1 MPDTD
6 PIHELVRSEPDFEAL
21 IAKVNDEARFYE
33 LFTSVE
39 GVGRETDMILD
50 VETIHEIDHYMLGW
64 MALLWEAHQSEPAH
78 KDAKLDDLRRE
89 PSMKDVFFSREV
101 G

>member
-6 PIHELVRSEPDFEAL
+6 QIHELVRSEPDFEAF
-21 IAKVNDEARFYE
+21 IAKVNDDARFFE

-39 GVGRETDMILD
+39 GVGREMELILD
-50 VETIHEIDHYMLGW
+50 VETIPEIDHFMLGW
-64 MALLWEAHQSEPAH
+64 MALLWEAHQLEPAH
-78 KDAKLDDLRRE
+78 EEAKLDDLRRE
-89 PSMKDVFFSREV
+89 PSMKDVFFKREV